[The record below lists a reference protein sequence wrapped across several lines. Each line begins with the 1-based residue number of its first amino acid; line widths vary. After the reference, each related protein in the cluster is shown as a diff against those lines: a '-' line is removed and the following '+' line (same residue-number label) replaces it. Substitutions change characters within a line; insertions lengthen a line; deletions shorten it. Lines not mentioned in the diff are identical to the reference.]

1 MIVREHGPAGPA
13 TVVVL
18 HGGPGAP
25 GSAGGLAHALADPA
39 HVLEPFQRA
48 GGTVAQHLAD
58 LHALIGE
65 RSVALVGHSWGAMLA
80 LAYAAEHPVR
90 SLVLVCSG
98 TFDLASRAVFRAALP
113 DTSQLPPH
121 ARFAAI
127 DRAYHVDPLP
137 RDPLEAG
144 DVAFDEVAW
153 NDMLRLQAEG
163 RYPAAFAAITAP
175 VLMVHGADDPH
186 PGAMIR
192 DSLPIPRLVYREL
205 PRCGHY
211 PWHERH
217 ARAAFISIVRGF
229 LNHHDRPHRIRAGV
243 TSG

>member
-13 TVVVL
+13 SVVVL

-25 GSAGGLAHALADPA
+25 GSAGGLARALADPA

-48 GGTVAQHLAD
+48 GGSVAEHIAD
-58 LHALIGE
+58 LHELIGE
-65 RSVALVGHSWGAMLA
+65 RCVSLVGHSWGAMLA

-90 SLVLVCSG
+90 SVVAVCSG

-113 DTSQLPPH
+113 DTSGLSPRE
-121 ARFAAI
+121 AFAAI

-137 RDPLEAG
+137 PDPLDATVVDHDSRHG
-144 DVAFDEVAW
+144 TW

-175 VLMVHGADDPH
+175 VLVVHGADDPH

-192 DSLPIPRLVYREL
+192 DSLPIPQLVYREL

-217 ARAAFISIVRGF
+217 ARAEFISLVRDF
-229 LNHHDRPHRIRAGV
+229 LK
-243 TSG
+243 

>member
-1 MIVREHGPAGPA
+1 MIVREHGPDVPP
-13 TVVVL
+13 TIVVL

-25 GSAGGLAHALADPA
+25 GSAGGLAHALASPA
-39 HVLEPFQRA
+39 RVLEPFQRA
-48 GGTVAQHLAD
+48 GGTVADHIAD
-58 LHALIGE
+58 LHKLLDG
-65 RSVALVGHSWGAMLA
+65 RVMSLVGHSWGAMLA

-90 SLVLVCSG
+90 SVVAVCSG
-98 TFDLASRAVFRAALP
+98 TFDLASRAVFRAAMR
-113 DTSQLPPH
+113 DVEHTWD
-121 ARFAAI
+121 AI

-137 RDPLEAG
+137 PDPLET
-144 DVAFDEVAW
+144 VAIERETKDETW

-192 DSLPIPRLVYREL
+192 DSLPIPQLVYREL

-217 ARAAFISIVRGF
+217 ARGDFISLVRDF
-229 LNHHDRPHRIRAGV
+229 LK
-243 TSG
+243 

>member
-1 MIVREHGPAGPA
+1 MIVRAHGPDVPP

-25 GSAGGLAHALADPA
+25 GSAGGLAHALAYPA
-39 HVLEPFQRA
+39 RVLEPFQRHGRA
-48 GGTVAQHLAD
+48 VEQHIAD
-58 LHALIGE
+58 LHGVIAG
-65 RSVALVGHSWGAMLA
+65 RDVALVGHSWGAMLA

-90 SLVLVCSG
+90 SLVLVGCG
-98 TFDLASRAVFRAALP
+98 TFDLASRAAYRARRPDVSHLP
-113 DTSQLPPH
+113 LAEQ
-121 ARFAAI
+121 FAAI

-137 RDPLEAG
+137 PDPLEDGEASL
-144 DVAFDEVAW
+144 DDISW
-153 NDMLRLQAEG
+153 LDMLRLQAEG
-163 RYPAAFAAITAP
+163 RYPSAFAAITAP

-192 DSLPIPRLVYREL
+192 DSLPIPQLVYREL

-217 ARAAFISIVRGF
+217 ARTEFISLVRDF
-229 LNHHDRPHRIRAGV
+229 LK
-243 TSG
+243 